1 MELKDTKLEKFTDED
16 NQQKY
21 KIIETYEEEVI
32 TEVSIAEL
40 EASKAAYQELIDNID
55 TRIAALQKL

>member
-1 MELKDTKLEKFTDED
+1 MELKDTQLEKFTDED

-21 KIIETYEEEVI
+21 RITETYEEEVI

-40 EASKAAYQELIDNID
+40 EASKAAYQQMIKDID